1 MFGERRVALM
11 AFFALVVV
19 WGSSFA
25 AIKVGLDYTPPV
37 LFAGL
42 RTLFGGLII
51 TLAAIVWAGRPEFGG
66 GLPAV
71 SVSALFNVCLFIG
84 LQTFAVL
91 YLPSGS
97 AAVLIYLQPILVG
110 FMAWMLLG
118 EGLSATKLLG
128 LGLGFSGVVAVSAG
142 SLSGELSLL
151 GVVCGVLAALSWAVG
166 TVHFKRFGSQG
177 STLWFV
183 AGSFLLGGGVLTA
196 LGLLM
201 EPFSG
206 IRWTGVFVASLLYT
220 SVAGS
225 GLAWVLWLGLVAAGE
240 ASRVAAYVFFVP
252 LVSVV
257 VGALFLGETLSYTLT
272 LGTVLVV
279 AGIYLVNRRSTP
291 ETGEES

>member
-1 MFGERRVALM
+1 MLGGRRATLV
-11 AFFALVVV
+11 AFFVLVVV

-42 RTLFGGLII
+42 RTLLGGLVI
-51 TLAAIVWAGRPEFGG
+51 TLAAVLWVGRPEFGG

-142 SLSGELSLL
+142 SLSGDLSPL
-151 GVVCGVLAALSWAVG
+151 GVVLGVLAALSWAIG
-166 TVHFKRFGSQG
+166 TVHFKRFGSRG

-183 AGSFLLGGGVLTA
+183 AGTFLLGGVSLTV
-196 LGLLM
+196 LGLLI
-201 EPFSG
+201 EPLSG
-206 IRWTGVFVASLLYT
+206 IQWTGAFVASLLYT

-225 GLAWVLWLGLVAAGE
+225 GLAWVLWLDLVAAGE
-240 ASRVAAYVFFVP
+240 ASRVAAYIFFVP

-257 VGALFLGETLSYTLT
+257 VGALFLDETLSYTLI
-272 LGTVLVV
+272 LGAFLVV
-279 AGIYLVNRRSTP
+279 AGIYLVNRRAAP
-291 ETGEES
+291 AAKEH

>member
-1 MFGERRVALM
+1 MFGERRATLM
-11 AFFALVVV
+11 AFFVLVVV

-42 RTLFGGLII
+42 RTLLAGLVI
-51 TLAAIVWAGRPEFGG
+51 TLAALVWTGRPEFGG
-66 GLPAV
+66 GLSAV

-110 FMAWMLLG
+110 LLAWMFLG

-142 SLSGELSLL
+142 SLSGALSPL
-151 GVVCGVLAALSWAVG
+151 GVVFGVLAALSWAVG
-166 TVHFKRFGSQG
+166 TVHFKRFGSRG

-183 AGSFLLGGGVLTA
+183 AGTFLLGGAVLTA
-196 LGLLM
+196 LGLLI
-201 EPFSG
+201 EPLSG
-206 IRWTGVFVASLLYT
+206 IRWTGTFVASLLYT
-220 SVAGS
+220 SVAGT
-225 GLAWVLWLGLVAAGE
+225 GMAWVLWLSLVAAGE
-240 ASRVAAYVFFVP
+240 ASRVAAYIFFVP

-272 LGTVLVV
+272 LGAILVV
-279 AGIYLVNRRSTP
+279 AGIYLVNRNTSP
-291 ETGEES
+291 PAKES